1 MTRWNDK
8 TAAAIEPTMT
18 HSNNVSF
25 ESTTTTTKRRPLPV
39 SSSSSSTSSRT
50 TTRYGMNESTDTTSL
65 EACIVSNPVD
75 RQIRYATTAAAIMC
89 LLSSIAMVKVDHPA
103 AFVYT
108 TWWIWSTLALW
119 MGSYN
124 DTTMHE
130 GWLSWALGVSILMA
144 VHHHMTMLFINHNNN
159 NHPYL
164 LHASALLVIPG
175 ACLFWFARQLH
186 AAHDYHQRELL
197 RRIYASSHRLKMLDA
212 VAQEMQGVAGM
223 ITTTLEHFSPSS
235 ILARTHELLSA
246 CTIAVPITS
255 ISAIH
260 TAIKQ
265 VHHVSH
271 NLDLVTRLLTSTHH
285 HHQHHQHHHHDP
297 DTFTTSHSETQ
308 EDTLLLQQQ
317 DNVQFDIG
325 GLVQNVGDALAGM
338 AAKLDVYLVIYHAD
352 NGLHYSNV
360 TGNEG
365 IIRHTLLDASTST
378 TAT

>member
-8 TAAAIEPTMT
+8 TTAAAIEPTMT
-18 HSNNVSF
+18 HSNNNNVSF
-25 ESTTTTTKRRPLPV
+25 DSTTKRPFPV
-39 SSSSSSTSSRT
+39 SSSSSSARTT
-50 TTRYGMNESTDTTSL
+50 TTRYGMNEQQQSDDTSSL
-65 EACIVSNPVD
+65 EACIESNPVD

-89 LLSSIAMVKVDHPA
+89 LLSSIAMVQVDHPA

-108 TWWIWSTLALW
+108 TWWMWSTLAL
-119 MGSYN
+119 YN
-124 DTTMHE
+124 DSTTMHE
-130 GWLSWALGVSILMA
+130 GWLSWTLGVSILMA

-159 NHPYL
+159 HYYPYL
-164 LHASALLVIPG
+164 LHAAALLVIPG

-197 RRIYASSHRLKMLDA
+197 RRIHASSHRLKMLDA

-285 HHQHHQHHHHDP
+285 RDP
-297 DTFTTSHSETQ
+297 DTFTTSHNNNKEETQ
-308 EDTLLLQQQ
+308 EDALLP

-365 IIRHTLLDASTST
+365 IIRHTLLDVSIQIQQYRHTH
-378 TAT
+378 

>member
-8 TAAAIEPTMT
+8 TTAGAIEPTMT

-25 ESTTTTTKRRPLPV
+25 DSTKRPLPV
-39 SSSSSSTSSRT
+39 SSSSSSSR
-50 TTRYGMNESTDTTSL
+50 TTRYGMNEQQSDTSSL
-65 EACIVSNPVD
+65 EACIESNPVD

-89 LLSSIAMVKVDHPA
+89 LLSSIAMVKVDHPV

-119 MGSYN
+119 TGSYN
-124 DTTMHE
+124 HSTTMHE

-159 NHPYL
+159 NHYPYL
-164 LHASALLVIPG
+164 LHAAALLVIPG

-285 HHQHHQHHHHDP
+285 HHHHHDP
-297 DTFTTSHSETQ
+297 DTFTTSHNNNETQ
-308 EDTLLLQQQ
+308 EHALLP

-365 IIRHTLLDASTST
+365 IIRHTLLDASSSIDIIPSHTH
-378 TAT
+378 